1 MIGGKRRLLFPPY
14 KRLCS
19 TIDAEFI
26 SVSRDN
32 RIVEKPE
39 TVPFGMDIV
48 IELNNSIKILEDLL
62 KSHVEVE
69 IQIENNVIYYLQVRK
84 LL

>member
-1 MIGGKRRLLFPPY
+1 M
-14 KRLCS
+14 
-19 TIDAEFI
+19 
-26 SVSRDN
+26 SRDN

-48 IELNNSIKILEDLL
+48 IELNNSIKVLEDLL

>member
-1 MIGGKRRLLFPPY
+1 M
-14 KRLCS
+14 
-19 TIDAEFI
+19 
-26 SVSRDN
+26 SRDN

-84 LL
+84 L

>member
-1 MIGGKRRLLFPPY
+1 M
-14 KRLCS
+14 
-19 TIDAEFI
+19 
-26 SVSRDN
+26 SRDN

>member
-1 MIGGKRRLLFPPY
+1 M
-14 KRLCS
+14 
-19 TIDAEFI
+19 
-26 SVSRDN
+26 
-32 RIVEKPE
+32 EKPE